1 MKVSFLMLFIF
12 GAINAFA
19 APATVKITSFYYA
32 GSHTRAAEVCGQV
45 DGMSGQSALVRVI
58 VDEKS
63 KTPGIYHATV
73 EADGRFCLTVVTSY
87 GTASASVPS
96 LNIQSSLEH
105 IMVANPNV
113 P

>member
-1 MKVSFLMLFIF
+1 MKVLFSILLIF
-12 GAINAFA
+12 GAINVSAVQ
-19 APATVKITSFYYA
+19 ATVKITSFSYA

-45 DGMSGQSALVRVI
+45 EGMSGQSALVRVI

-87 GTASASVPS
+87 GTASASVPF
-96 LNIQSSLEH
+96 LNIQSKPEN
-105 IMVANPNV
+105 IMGVSQ
-113 P
+113 